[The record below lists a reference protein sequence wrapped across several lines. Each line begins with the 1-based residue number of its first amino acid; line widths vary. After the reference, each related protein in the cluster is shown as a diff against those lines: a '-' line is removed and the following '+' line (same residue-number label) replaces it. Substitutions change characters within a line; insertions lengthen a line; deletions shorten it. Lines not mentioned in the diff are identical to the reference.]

1 MNKITRKLWK
11 GFDEFYGWI
20 FETMN
25 TCKTVATDEGR
36 TSLCSGRIIG
46 SFTHSVSVDV
56 DVVAGRT

>member
-1 MNKITRKLWK
+1 
-11 GFDEFYGWI
+11 
-20 FETMN
+20 MN